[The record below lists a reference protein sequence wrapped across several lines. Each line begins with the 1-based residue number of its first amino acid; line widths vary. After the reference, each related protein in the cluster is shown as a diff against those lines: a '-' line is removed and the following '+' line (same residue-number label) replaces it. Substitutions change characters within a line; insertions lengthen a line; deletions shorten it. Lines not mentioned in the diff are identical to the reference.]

1 MLRTMIRALKDQK
14 GNITI
19 ELLLVFLTA
28 AVIAGSVLGKLLPTI
43 KNLHE
48 GMSNNIRD
56 ISGSGY

>member
-28 AVIAGSVLGKLLPTI
+28 AVIAGLVLGKLLPTI

>member
-1 MLRTMIRALKDQK
+1 MIRALKDQK